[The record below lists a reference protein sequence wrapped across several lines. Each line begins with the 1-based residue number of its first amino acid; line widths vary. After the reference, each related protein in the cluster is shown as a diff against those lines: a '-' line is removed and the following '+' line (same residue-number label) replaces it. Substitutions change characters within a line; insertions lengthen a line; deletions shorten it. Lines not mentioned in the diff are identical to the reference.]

1 MSYTQYNFKRDF
13 FYEAENAIENSSI
26 TFITGPK
33 KCGKTVCL
41 RQLAD
46 VYENA
51 LYINMKYDFDTDEK
65 RNDVVSR
72 AANSIANGQKI
83 IYLIDDAEYL
93 ALPDKDIAKIAG
105 AYSKYD
111 NQCTK
116 VFFAGSHSELLEFW
130 GHIAC
135 GGNASFIRVGF
146 LSFSEWLSFKGMTDV
161 SKRAYAD
168 FLHGCKEFCQ
178 GFDNTEKYLQ
188 DYLDE
193 TAELAEKPI
202 EYITGAETESVNVNT
217 ILDVLCSS
225 LKEQINNADIS
236 KIHTGELEKS
246 VSVSDYDCKKAIRFL
261 SDNKLATLTYITD
274 KPTADP
280 YITQKFLKPSNE
292 LYRNPEVFSRLRLTV
307 DYPMFCIDLINS
319 ATKVANPDKI
329 SDDILRIIVTAHI
342 RSLLS
347 CSGVFE
353 YENSPVSTVFIGNS
367 GYSVEVLLSDDIAF
381 SHSLDSVPEDYEK
394 IILTRSR
401 EEALNNVRLIPY
413 YRFIFDRSD
422 NRKKVQYEN
431 Q

>member
-1 MSYTQYNFKRDF
+1 
-13 FYEAENAIENSSI
+13 
-26 TFITGPK
+26 
-33 KCGKTVCL
+33 
-41 RQLAD
+41 
-46 VYENA
+46 
-51 LYINMKYDFDTDEK
+51 MKYDFDTDKK
-65 RNDVVSR
+65 RNDIVSGVV
-72 AANSIANGQKI
+72 NSIANGQKI
-83 IYLIDDAEYL
+83 VYLIDDAEYT

-116 VFFAGSHSELLEFW
+116 VVFAGGHSELLEFW

-135 GGNASFIRVGF
+135 GGNASFIRTGF
-146 LSFSEWLSFKGMTDV
+146 LIFSEWLSFKGIADV
-161 SKRAYAD
+161 SERSYAD

-236 KIHTGELEKS
+236 KIHTGNFEKS

-394 IILTRSR
+394 IILTRNR

-413 YRFIFDRSD
+413 YRFIFDRSV
-422 NRKKVQYEN
+422 NRKKV
-431 Q
+431 

>member
-46 VYENA
+46 ADENA
-51 LYINMKYDFDTDEK
+51 LYINMKYDFDTDKK
-65 RNDVVSR
+65 RNDIVSR
-72 AANSIANGQKI
+72 VVNSIANGQKI
-83 IYLIDDAEYL
+83 VYLIDDAEYM

-116 VFFAGSHSELLEFW
+116 VVFTGGHSELLEFW

-135 GGNASFIRVGF
+135 GGNASFIRAGF
-146 LSFSEWLSFKGMTDV
+146 LSYSEWLSFKGVTEI
-161 SKRAYAD
+161 SERSYAD

-178 GFDNTEKYLQ
+178 GFDTTEKYLQ

-202 EYITGAETESVNVNT
+202 EYITGAEAESVDVNT
-217 ILDVLCSS
+217 ILDVLCFF
-225 LKEQINNADIS
+225 LKERINKADIS
-236 KIHTGELEKS
+236 ENHTGNLEKS
-246 VSVSDYDCKKAIRFL
+246 VHISNYDCKNAIRFL

-292 LYRNPEVFSRLRLTV
+292 LYRNPEVFARLRLTAY
-307 DYPMFCIDLINS
+307 YPMFCIDLIKN
-319 ATKVANPDKI
+319 TIKVANSDKI
-329 SDDILRIIVTAHI
+329 SDDILRIIVTGHI

-367 GYSVEVLLSDDIAF
+367 GYSVEVLLSDDIAL

-401 EEALNNVRLIPY
+401 EEALNNVQLIPY
-413 YRFIFDRSD
+413 YRFIFDKSD
-422 NRKKVQYEN
+422 NRKKVQYDN
-431 Q
+431 

>member
-46 VYENA
+46 AYENA

-72 AANSIANGQKI
+72 AVNSIANGQKI

-116 VFFAGSHSELLEFW
+116 VVFAGSHSELLEFW

-161 SKRAYAD
+161 SKRVYAD

-236 KIHTGELEKS
+236 KIHTGDKQNTVQRNE
-246 VSVSDYDCKKAIRFL
+246 FL
-261 SDNKLATLTYITD
+261 VW
-274 KPTADP
+274 
-280 YITQKFLKPSNE
+280 F
-292 LYRNPEVFSRLRLTV
+292 
-307 DYPMFCIDLINS
+307 
-319 ATKVANPDKI
+319 
-329 SDDILRIIVTAHI
+329 
-342 RSLLS
+342 
-347 CSGVFE
+347 
-353 YENSPVSTVFIGNS
+353 
-367 GYSVEVLLSDDIAF
+367 
-381 SHSLDSVPEDYEK
+381 
-394 IILTRSR
+394 
-401 EEALNNVRLIPY
+401 
-413 YRFIFDRSD
+413 
-422 NRKKVQYEN
+422 
-431 Q
+431 

>member
-1 MSYTQYNFKRDF
+1 MLYTQYNFKRDF

-46 VYENA
+46 AYENA

-72 AANSIANGQKI
+72 AVNSIANGQKI

-116 VFFAGSHSELLEFW
+116 VVFAGSHSELLEFW

-161 SKRAYAD
+161 SERAYAD

-188 DYLDE
+188 DDLDE
-193 TAELAEKPI
+193 TA
-202 EYITGAETESVNVNT
+202 
-217 ILDVLCSS
+217 
-225 LKEQINNADIS
+225 
-236 KIHTGELEKS
+236 
-246 VSVSDYDCKKAIRFL
+246 VSDYDCKKAIRFL

-413 YRFIFDRSD
+413 YRFIFDRSV

>member
-46 VYENA
+46 ADENA
-51 LYINMKYDFDTDEK
+51 LYINMKYDFDTDKK
-65 RNDVVSR
+65 RNDIVSR
-72 AANSIANGQKI
+72 VVNSIANGQKI
-83 IYLIDDAEYL
+83 IYLIDDAEYM

-116 VFFAGSHSELLEFW
+116 VVFAGSHSELLEFW

-161 SKRAYAD
+161 SERAYAD

-188 DYLDE
+188 NYLDE
-193 TAELAEKPI
+193 TADLAEKPI

-225 LKEQINNADIS
+225 FKEQINKADIS
-236 KIHTGELEKS
+236 VNHTANLEKS
-246 VSVSDYDCKKAIRFL
+246 VHISDYDRKNAIRFL

-292 LYRNPEVFSRLRLTV
+292 LYRNPEVFSRLRLTAY
-307 DYPMFCIDLINS
+307 YPMFCIDLIKN
-319 ATKVANPDKI
+319 TIKVANSDKI

-353 YENSPVSTVFIGNS
+353 YEKSPVSTVFIDNS
-367 GYSVEVLLSDDIAF
+367 GYSVEVLLSDDIAL

-413 YRFIFDRSD
+413 YRFIFDKSD
-422 NRKKVQYEN
+422 NRKKVQYDN

>member
-46 VYENA
+46 ADENA

-65 RNDVVSR
+65 RNDVVSGVI
-72 AANSIANGQKI
+72 NSIANGQKI
-83 IYLIDDAEYL
+83 VYLIDDAEYM

-116 VFFAGSHSELLEFW
+116 VVFTGGHSELLEFW

-135 GGNASFIRVGF
+135 GGNASFIRAGF
-146 LSFSEWLSFKGMTDV
+146 LSYSEWLSFKGITEI
-161 SKRAYAD
+161 SERSYAD

-188 DYLDE
+188 NYLDE
-193 TAELAEKPI
+193 TADLAEKPI

-225 LKEQINNADIS
+225 FKEQINKADIS
-236 KIHTGELEKS
+236 ENHIGNLEKS
-246 VSVSDYDCKKAIRFL
+246 VHISDYDRKNAIRFL

-292 LYRNPEVFSRLRLTV
+292 LYRNPEVFSRLRLTAY
-307 DYPMFCIDLINS
+307 YPMFCIDLIKN
-319 ATKVANPDKI
+319 TIKVANSDKI

-347 CSGVFE
+347 FSGVFE
-353 YENSPVSTVFIGNS
+353 YEKSPVSTVFIDNS
-367 GYSVEVLLSDDIAF
+367 GYSVEVLLSDDIAL

-413 YRFIFDRSD
+413 YRFIFDKSD
-422 NRKKVQYEN
+422 NRKKVQYDN

>member
-1 MSYTQYNFKRDF
+1 M
-13 FYEAENAIENSSI
+13 
-26 TFITGPK
+26 
-33 KCGKTVCL
+33 
-41 RQLAD
+41 
-46 VYENA
+46 
-51 LYINMKYDFDTDEK
+51 
-65 RNDVVSR
+65 
-72 AANSIANGQKI
+72 
-83 IYLIDDAEYL
+83 

-116 VFFAGSHSELLEFW
+116 VVFAGCHSELLEFW

-188 DYLDE
+188 EYLDE

-307 DYPMFCIDLINS
+307 DYPMFCVDLIKS
-319 ATKVANPDKI
+319 ATKAANPDKI

-394 IILTRSR
+394 IILTRNR
-401 EEALNNVRLIPY
+401 EEALKNVRLIPY
-413 YRFIFDRSD
+413 YIFIFDRSV
-422 NRKKVQYEN
+422 NRKKV
-431 Q
+431 

>member
-13 FYEAENAIENSSI
+13 FYEAEKAIENSSI

-46 VYENA
+46 VTENA
-51 LYINMKYDFDTDEK
+51 LYINMKDDFDTDEK
-65 RNDVVSR
+65 RNDIVSGVI
-72 AANSIANGQKI
+72 NSIANGQKI
-83 IYLIDDAEYL
+83 VYLIDDAEYM

-116 VFFAGSHSELLEFW
+116 VVFAGGHSELLEFW

-135 GGNASFIRVGF
+135 GGNASFVRGGF
-146 LSFSEWLSFKGMTDV
+146 LSFSEWLSFKGITDV
-161 SKRAYAD
+161 SERSYAD
-168 FLHGCKEFCQ
+168 FLQGCKEFCQ
-178 GFDNTEKYLQ
+178 DFDNTEKYLQ

-202 EYITGAETESVNVNT
+202 EYITGAETESVNFNT
-217 ILDVLCSS
+217 ILNVLCSS
-225 LKEQINNADIS
+225 LKELINKADIS
-236 KIHTGELEKS
+236 ENHIGNLEKS
-246 VSVSDYDCKKAIRFL
+246 VHISNYDRKNAIRFL

-307 DYPMFCIDLINS
+307 DYPMFCIDLIKN
-319 ATKVANPDKI
+319 TIKVANSDKI

-367 GYSVEVLLSDDIAF
+367 GYSVEVLLSDNITL
-381 SHSLDSVPEDYEK
+381 SRTLNSVPEDYEK

-413 YRFIFDRSD
+413 YRFIFDKSD
-422 NRKKVQYEN
+422 NRKKVQYEI
-431 Q
+431 

>member
-46 VYENA
+46 ADENA

-65 RNDVVSR
+65 RNDVVSSVV
-72 AANSIANGQKI
+72 NSIANGQKI
-83 IYLIDDAEYL
+83 IYLIDDAEYM

-116 VFFAGSHSELLEFW
+116 VVFAGGHSELLEFW

-146 LSFSEWLSFKGMTDV
+146 LSFSEWLSFKGITDV
-161 SKRAYAD
+161 SERSYAD
-168 FLHGCKEFCQ
+168 FLYGCKEFCQ
-178 GFDNTEKYLQ
+178 SFDNTEKYLQ

-193 TAELAEKPI
+193 TAELVEKPI
-202 EYITGAETESVNVNT
+202 EYITGAEAESVDVNT
-217 ILDVLCSS
+217 ILSVLCSS
-225 LKEQINNADIS
+225 IKEQINKADIS
-236 KIHTGELEKS
+236 ENHTGDLEKS
-246 VSVSDYDCKKAIRFL
+246 VSESNYDCKNVIRFL

-307 DYPMFCIDLINS
+307 DYPMFCIVLIKN
-319 ATKVANPDKI
+319 TIKVANSDKI

-353 YENSPVSTVFIGNS
+353 YEGNPGSTVYITNS
-367 GYSVEVLLSDDIAF
+367 GHSIEVLLSDDINL
-381 SHSLDSVPEDYEK
+381 SRTLNSVPEDYEK

-422 NRKKVQYEN
+422 NRKKV
-431 Q
+431 

>member
-33 KCGKTVCL
+33 KWGKTVCL

-46 VYENA
+46 ADENA
-51 LYINMKYDFDTDEK
+51 LYINMKSDFDTDEK
-65 RNDVVSR
+65 RNDVVSGVV
-72 AANSIANGQKI
+72 NSIANGQKI
-83 IYLIDDAEYL
+83 VYLIDDAEYM

-116 VFFAGSHSELLEFW
+116 VVFAGGHSELLEFW

-135 GGNASFIRVGF
+135 GGNASFIRSGF
-146 LSFSEWLSFKGMTDV
+146 LSFSEWLSFKGITEI
-161 SKRAYAD
+161 SERSYSD
-168 FLHGCKEFCQ
+168 FLYGCKEFCQ

-188 DYLDE
+188 NYLDE
-193 TAELAEKPI
+193 TVELAEKPI
-202 EYITGAETESVNVNT
+202 EYITCAEAESVNVNT

-225 LKEQINNADIS
+225 LKEQINKADIS
-236 KIHTGELEKS
+236 ENHTGDLEKS
-246 VSVSDYDCKKAIRFL
+246 VHISNYDCKNAMRFL

-292 LYRNPEVFSRLRLTV
+292 LYRDSEVFSRLRLTAY
-307 DYPMFCIDLINS
+307 YPMFCIDLIKN
-319 ATKVANPDKI
+319 TIKVANPDKI
-329 SDDILRIIVTAHI
+329 TDDILRIIVTAHI

-353 YENSPVSTVFIGNS
+353 YENSPVSNVFIGNS
-367 GYSVEVLLSDDIAF
+367 GYSVEVLLSDDIAL
-381 SHSLDSVPEDYEK
+381 SHSFDSVPEDYEK

-413 YRFIFDRSD
+413 YRFIFDKSD
-422 NRKKVQYEN
+422 NRKKVQYDN
-431 Q
+431 

>member
-1 MSYTQYNFKRDF
+1 MLYTQYNFKRDF
-13 FYEAENAIENSSI
+13 YYEVGKTIENSSI

-46 VYENA
+46 TYENA

-72 AANSIANGQKI
+72 AVNSIANGQKI

-116 VFFAGSHSELLEFW
+116 VVFAGSHSELLEFW

-146 LSFSEWLSFKGMTDV
+146 LSFSEWLSFKGITDV

-188 DYLDE
+188 DCLDE

-274 KPTADP
+274 KPTAEP
-280 YITQKFLKPSNE
+280 YI
-292 LYRNPEVFSRLRLTV
+292 
-307 DYPMFCIDLINS
+307 I
-319 ATKVANPDKI
+319 
-329 SDDILRIIVTAHI
+329 
-342 RSLLS
+342 
-347 CSGVFE
+347 
-353 YENSPVSTVFIGNS
+353 
-367 GYSVEVLLSDDIAF
+367 
-381 SHSLDSVPEDYEK
+381 
-394 IILTRSR
+394 
-401 EEALNNVRLIPY
+401 
-413 YRFIFDRSD
+413 
-422 NRKKVQYEN
+422 
-431 Q
+431 

>member
-1 MSYTQYNFKRDF
+1 
-13 FYEAENAIENSSI
+13 
-26 TFITGPK
+26 
-33 KCGKTVCL
+33 
-41 RQLAD
+41 
-46 VYENA
+46 
-51 LYINMKYDFDTDEK
+51 
-65 RNDVVSR
+65 
-72 AANSIANGQKI
+72 
-83 IYLIDDAEYL
+83 
-93 ALPDKDIAKIAG
+93 
-105 AYSKYD
+105 
-111 NQCTK
+111 
-116 VFFAGSHSELLEFW
+116 
-130 GHIAC
+130 
-135 GGNASFIRVGF
+135 
-146 LSFSEWLSFKGMTDV
+146 MTDV
-161 SKRAYAD
+161 SERAYAD

-193 TAELAEKPI
+193 TADLAEKPI

-236 KIHTGELEKS
+236 KNHTGELEKS

-292 LYRNPEVFSRLRLTV
+292 LYRNPEVFSRLRLIV

-319 ATKVANPDKI
+319 ATNAAYPDKI

-347 CSGVFE
+347 CGGVFE

-413 YRFIFDRSD
+413 YRFIFDKSD

>member
-46 VYENA
+46 ADENA
-51 LYINMKYDFDTDEK
+51 LYINMKYDFDTDKK
-65 RNDVVSR
+65 RNDVVSGVV
-72 AANSIANGQKI
+72 NSIASGQKI
-83 IYLIDDAEYL
+83 VYLIDDAEYMT
-93 ALPDKDIAKIAG
+93 LPDKDIAKIAG

-116 VFFAGSHSELLEFW
+116 VVFVGGHSESLEFW

-135 GGNASFIRVGF
+135 GGNASFIRIGF
-146 LSFSEWLSFKGMTDV
+146 LSFSEWLSFKGITDV
-161 SKRAYAD
+161 SERSYAD

-202 EYITGAETESVNVNT
+202 EYITGAEAESVDVNT
-217 ILDVLCSS
+217 ILSVLCSS
-225 LKEQINNADIS
+225 IKEQINKADIS
-236 KIHTGELEKS
+236 ENHTGNLEKS
-246 VSVSDYDCKKAIRFL
+246 VSESNYDCKNAIRFL

-307 DYPMFCIDLINS
+307 DYPMFCIDLIKN
-319 ATKVANPDKI
+319 TIKVANSDKI

-367 GYSVEVLLSDDIAF
+367 GYSVEVLLSDDIAL
-381 SHSLDSVPEDYEK
+381 SHSFDSVPEDYEK

-422 NRKKVQYEN
+422 NRKKV
-431 Q
+431 

>member
-46 VYENA
+46 VTENA

-65 RNDVVSR
+65 RNDIVSGVI
-72 AANSIANGQKI
+72 NSIANVQKI
-83 IYLIDDAEYL
+83 IYLIDDAEYM
-93 ALPDKDIAKIAG
+93 ALPDKDIAKIAS

-116 VFFAGSHSELLEFW
+116 VVFAGSHSELLEFW

-135 GGNASFIRVGF
+135 GGNASFIRIGF
-146 LSFSEWLSFKGMTDV
+146 LSFSEWLSFKGITEI
-161 SKRAYAD
+161 SERSYAD

-178 GFDNTEKYLQ
+178 GFDTTEKYLQ
-188 DYLDE
+188 NYLDE

-225 LKEQINNADIS
+225 LKEQINKADIS
-236 KIHTGELEKS
+236 ENHIGNLEKS
-246 VSVSDYDCKKAIRFL
+246 VHISNYDRKNAIRFL
-261 SDNKLATLTYITD
+261 SVNKLATLTYITD

-307 DYPMFCIDLINS
+307 DYPMSCIDLIKN
-319 ATKVANPDKI
+319 AIKVANPDKI
-329 SDDILRIIVTAHI
+329 TDDILRIIVTAHI

-353 YENSPVSTVFIGNS
+353 YENSPVSTVFIDNS
-367 GYSVEVLLSDDIAF
+367 GYSVEVLLSDDITL
-381 SHSLDSVPEDYEK
+381 SHSLDLVPEDYEK
-394 IILTRSR
+394 IILTRSK

-422 NRKKVQYEN
+422 SRKKV
-431 Q
+431 

>member
-46 VYENA
+46 ADGNA
-51 LYINMKYDFDTDEK
+51 LYINMKYDYDTDEK
-65 RNDVVSR
+65 RNDVVSG
-72 AANSIANGQKI
+72 AVNSIANGQKI
-83 IYLIDDAEYL
+83 IYLIDDAEYM
-93 ALPDKDIAKIAG
+93 ALPDKDIAKIVG

-116 VFFAGSHSELLEFW
+116 VVFAGSHSELLEFW

-135 GGNASFIRVGF
+135 GGYASFIKAGF
-146 LSFSEWLSFKGMTDV
+146 LSYSEWLSLKGITDV
-161 SKRAYAD
+161 SERSYAD

-188 DYLDE
+188 NYLDE

-202 EYITGAETESVNVNT
+202 EYITGAETESVDVNT
-217 ILDVLCSS
+217 LLTVLCSS
-225 LKEQINNADIS
+225 LKEQINKADIS
-236 KIHTGELEKS
+236 ENHTGNLEKS
-246 VSVSDYDCKKAIRFL
+246 VHISNYDRKNAIRFL

-274 KPTADP
+274 KTTADP

-292 LYRNPEVFSRLRLTV
+292 LYRNPEVLSRLRLTAY
-307 DYPMFCIDLINS
+307 YPMFCIDLIKN
-319 ATKVANPDKI
+319 TIKVANPDKI

-347 CSGVFE
+347 FSGVFE

-367 GYSVEVLLSDDIAF
+367 GYSVEVLLSDDITL
-381 SHSLDSVPEDYEK
+381 SRTLNSVPEDYEK

-413 YRFIFDRSD
+413 YRFIFDKSD

-431 Q
+431 

>member
-46 VYENA
+46 ADENA

-65 RNDVVSR
+65 RNDVVSGVI
-72 AANSIANGQKI
+72 NSIANGQKI
-83 IYLIDDAEYL
+83 VYLIDDAEYM

-116 VFFAGSHSELLEFW
+116 VVFTGGHSELLEFW

-135 GGNASFIRVGF
+135 GGNASFIRAGF
-146 LSFSEWLSFKGMTDV
+146 LSYSEWLSFKGITEI
-161 SKRAYAD
+161 SERSYAD

-188 DYLDE
+188 NYLDE

-202 EYITGAETESVNVNT
+202 EYITGAEAESVDVNT
-217 ILDVLCSS
+217 ILNVLCSS
-225 LKEQINNADIS
+225 IKERINKADIS
-236 KIHTGELEKS
+236 ENHIGNLEKS
-246 VSVSDYDCKKAIRFL
+246 VHISNYDCKNAIRFL

-274 KPTADP
+274 EPTADP

-292 LYRNPEVFSRLRLTV
+292 LYRDSEVFSRLRLTAY
-307 DYPMFCIDLINS
+307 YPMFCIDLIKN
-319 ATKVANPDKI
+319 TIKVANSDKI
-329 SDDILRIIVTAHI
+329 SDDILRIIVTGHI

-367 GYSVEVLLSDDIAF
+367 GYSVEVLLSDDIAL

-413 YRFIFDRSD
+413 YRFIFDKSD
-422 NRKKVQYEN
+422 NRKKVQYDN

>member
-13 FYEAENAIENSSI
+13 FYEAEKAIENSSI

-46 VYENA
+46 ADENA
-51 LYINMKYDFDTDEK
+51 LYINMKYDFDTDKK
-65 RNDVVSR
+65 RNDVVSGVV
-72 AANSIANGQKI
+72 NSIANGQKI
-83 IYLIDDAEYL
+83 IYLIDDAEYM
-93 ALPDKDIAKIAG
+93 ALSDKDIAKIAG

-116 VFFAGSHSELLEFW
+116 VVLTGGHSELLEFW

-135 GGNASFIRVGF
+135 GGNASFIRTGF
-146 LSFSEWLSFKGMTDV
+146 LSFSEWLSFKEIADV
-161 SKRAYAD
+161 SERSYAD

-178 GFDNTEKYLQ
+178 GFYNTEKYLQ
-188 DYLDE
+188 NYLDE

-217 ILDVLCSS
+217 ILNVLCSS
-225 LKEQINNADIS
+225 IKEQINKADIS
-236 KIHTGELEKS
+236 KIHTGDLEKS
-246 VSVSDYDCKKAIRFL
+246 VSESNYDCKNAMRFL
-261 SDNKLATLTYITD
+261 SVNKLATLTYITD

-280 YITQKFLKPSNE
+280 YITQKFLKPYNE
-292 LYRNPEVFSRLRLTV
+292 LYRNPGVFSRLRLTV
-307 DYPMFCIDLINS
+307 DYPMFCIDLIKN
-319 ATKVANPDKI
+319 TIKVANSDKI

-367 GYSVEVLLSDDIAF
+367 GYSVEVLLSDNITL
-381 SHSLDSVPEDYEK
+381 SRTLNSVPEDYEK

-413 YRFIFDRSD
+413 YRFIFDKSD
-422 NRKKVQYEN
+422 NRKKVQYDN

>member
-26 TFITGPK
+26 TFITGSK

-46 VYENA
+46 VTENA

-65 RNDVVSR
+65 RNDIVSGVI
-72 AANSIANGQKI
+72 NSIANVQKI
-83 IYLIDDAEYL
+83 IYLIDDAEYM

-116 VFFAGSHSELLEFW
+116 VVFAGSHSELLEFW

-135 GGNASFIRVGF
+135 GGNASFIRTGF
-146 LSFSEWLSFKGMTDV
+146 LSFSEWLSFKGIADV
-161 SKRAYAD
+161 SERSYAD
-168 FLHGCKEFCQ
+168 FLHSCKEFCQ

-217 ILDVLCSS
+217 ILNVLCSS
-225 LKEQINNADIS
+225 IKERINKADIS

-307 DYPMFCIDLINS
+307 DYPMFCIDLIKN
-319 ATKVANPDKI
+319 TIKVANSGKI

-367 GYSVEVLLSDDIAF
+367 GYSFEVLLSDDIAF
-381 SHSLDSVPEDYEK
+381 SHSLDLVPEDYEK

-413 YRFIFDRSD
+413 YRFIYDRSD
-422 NRKKVQYEN
+422 NRKKVRYEI
-431 Q
+431 

>member
-46 VYENA
+46 ADENA

-65 RNDVVSR
+65 RNDVVSGVV
-72 AANSIANGQKI
+72 NSIANGQKI
-83 IYLIDDAEYL
+83 IYLIDDAEYM

-116 VFFAGSHSELLEFW
+116 VVFAGGHSELLEFW

-146 LSFSEWLSFKGMTDV
+146 LSFSEWLSFKGITEI
-161 SKRAYAD
+161 SERSYAD
-168 FLHGCKEFCQ
+168 FLHGCKEFCK

-217 ILDVLCSS
+217 ILNVLCSS
-225 LKEQINNADIS
+225 IKEQINKADIS
-236 KIHTGELEKS
+236 ENHTGNLEKS
-246 VSVSDYDCKKAIRFL
+246 VHISNYDRKKAIRFL

-307 DYPMFCIDLINS
+307 DYPMFCIDLIKN
-319 ATKVANPDKI
+319 TIKVANPDKI

-367 GYSVEVLLSDDIAF
+367 GYSVEVLLSDDIAL

-413 YRFIFDRSD
+413 YRFIYDRSD
-422 NRKKVQYEN
+422 NRKKVQYDI
-431 Q
+431 